1 MINKEKKN
9 KTRIF
14 IVDDDPD
21 YLLATKTILEKN
33 SYECYSAYSAKEF
46 LGKVKDVKPDLILLD
61 VMMESDIA
69 GLVVVNK
76 LRNPDRDSEFYEVS
90 RVPILIVTSMQEVMK
105 VNISEIAGTKL
116 LPVDGFLEKPVKYEE
131 LLAKVRSLTKTVSLE
146 ELLAKAQKPS
156 EDAMKLHPFYRGKLS
171 VIPKCCIRNFDDFAI
186 WYTPGVAAPCKDIY
200 ANPEKV
206 YEHTNKSNFV
216 AIVSDGTRVL
226 GLGNIGPEASLPVME
241 GKAILFKYL
250 GGIDAFPI
258 CIDAHEP
265 EDIITFCKWLTPTFG
280 GINLE
285 DIAKPK
291 CFHILDT
298 LRKEMRIPVWHDD
311 QQGTAA
317 VTLAGLI
324 NALKIVGK
332 SKEEVKI
339 AMIGAGAS
347 NIAISRIMIVAGFP
361 PENIIMVDTKGI
373 LHEGRRELNTPETKE
388 KWNMCIISNKEGRKG
403 GIAEAMKGA
412 DVCISLSTPGP
423 DVIKKEWVASMNKD
437 AIVFVCANP
446 VPEIW
451 PWEAKEAGARIV
463 ATGRSDFP
471 NQVNNSLG
479 FPGIFRGTLDVMAST
494 ITDEMCIAAAYEL
507 AKCAEDKGLSED
519 YIIPRMNE
527 FEVFPREAVAVGMKA
542 IEQGIAKII
551 MTREELYKKSSSII
565 RKARAEVDSLQNQG
579 FIELPEPENE

>member
-1 MINKEKKN
+1 MIKKGKEN

-21 YLLATKTILEKN
+21 YVSATRTILESN
-33 SYECYSAYSAKEF
+33 SYECFEAFSAKEF
-46 LGKVKDVKPDLILLD
+46 LEKVKDVKPDLIVLD
-61 VMMESDIA
+61 IMMETDVA

-76 LRNPDRDSEFYEVS
+76 LRNPDKDSEFYSMS
-90 RVPILIVTSMQEVMK
+90 RIPILIVSSLQKIEKM
-105 VNISEIAGTKL
+105 NISEIAGTQL
-116 LPVDGFLEKPVKYEE
+116 LPVDGFLEKPVKYKE
-131 LLAKVRSLTKTVSLE
+131 LLAKVKSLTKTISLE

-156 EDAMKLHPFYRGKLS
+156 EDAMKLHPFYHGKLA
-171 VIPKCCIRNFDDFAI
+171 VMPKCCIRNFDDFAI

-200 ANPEKV
+200 ENPDKV

-226 GLGNIGPEASLPVME
+226 GLGNIGPEAGLPVME

-250 GGIDAFPI
+250 GGVDAFPI
-258 CIDAHEP
+258 CIDAHDP
-265 EDIITFCKWLTPTFG
+265 DDIIQVCKWLVPTFG

-291 CFHILDT
+291 CFYILDT
-298 LRKEMRIPVWHDD
+298 LRKELKIPVWHDD

-317 VTLAGLI
+317 ITLAGLI

-332 SKEEVKI
+332 DKEEVKI

-347 NIAISRIMIVAGFP
+347 NIAISRVMIAAGFP
-361 PENIIMVDTKGI
+361 SENIMMVDTKGI
-373 LHEGRRELNTPETKE
+373 LHKGRKELHTPETKE
-388 KWNMCIISNKEGRKG
+388 KWKMCEISNKEGRKG
-403 GIAEAMKGA
+403 GIAEAMRDS
-412 DVCISLSTPGP
+412 DVCISLSQSGP
-423 DVIKKEWVASMNKD
+423 DVIKKEWVASMAKD
-437 AIVFVCANP
+437 AIVFACANP

-479 FPGIFRGTLDVMAST
+479 FPGIFRGTLDVMAKT

-507 AKCAEDKGLSED
+507 AKCAEDKGLSEE
-519 YIIPRMNE
+519 YIIPKMNE
-527 FEVFPREAVAVGMKA
+527 FEVFPRVAVAVGMKA
-542 IEQGIAKII
+542 IEQGHAKIKL
-551 MTREELYKKSSSII
+551 TREELYKKSSSII

-579 FIELPEPENE
+579 FIELPD